1 MTKFLLPVLALAA
14 TLSLSHPALAEDGDV
29 KVSIIRPPQITPI
42 KPVHNTLGSISQD
55 DIHQYLDMI
64 FSKSNEGTVH
74 TTDGKIHRFIKPLNI
89 EVAWPP
95 CQDDAKYAFDQFTKE
110 TGIRINYSFEKT
122 SNKEPSIL
130 ILGIDSAED
139 LRLNTFWYKWLSTY
153 GFKGSDDLDKTVKQ
167 SLDSKLYIQRQFFDS
182 NDQIRFV
189 SLIIN
194 KNVSHY
200 DVCKV
205 VFPGFI
211 FGLIANTTVWAGNEH
226 ISDLDYLYVS
236 ALYDDS
242 ILPDEPEDSAR
253 PKLAKLMSDKLERT
267 K

>member
-14 TLSLSHPALAEDGDV
+14 LSLSQPTLAEDGDV
-29 KVSIIRPPQITPI
+29 RISIIRPPQIAPI
-42 KPVHNTLGSISQD
+42 KPAHNTLDSIGQD
-55 DIHQYLDMI
+55 DIRQYLDMI

-74 TTDGKIHRFIKPLNI
+74 TTDGKIHRFSEPLNI
-89 EVAWPP
+89 EVAWPL
-95 CQDDAKYAFDQFTKE
+95 CQDEAKGELDIFTKK
-110 TGIRINYSFEKT
+110 TGIKINYSFVKT
-122 SNKEPSIL
+122 TKQVPSIL
-130 ILGIDSAED
+130 ILGIDSLED
-139 LRLNTFWYKWLSTY
+139 LRLNPYWYEWLSTY
-153 GFKGSDDLDKTVKQ
+153 GFKGSDDLDKIVKQ
-167 SLDSKLYIQRQFFDS
+167 SLDSKLYIQRQFFDN

-194 KNVSHY
+194 KNVSSY

-211 FGLIANTTVWAGNEH
+211 FGFLANTTVWAGNEH
-226 ISDLDYLYVS
+226 ISDLDYLYIS